1 MERYKTRRV
10 VITGIGPVT
19 PIGIGNS
26 VFWNSLKSGKSG
38 IGKIKDSGNP
48 EWQAID
54 VKIAGEVKDFSLEQY
69 FTDPRLLKSMNKD
82 MDKVTQFAVTAAKL
96 AIDDSSIDFSKLNT
110 ERVSTFVGTGIGGI
124 QTTCADQL
132 ALLTGGQKKVGVRS
146 IIRLMPNAPSG
157 YIGILWGLKGRAK
170 NDSTACASGLDSM
183 LDALNWVRLNKAD
196 VVITGGTEA
205 TIHPLSM
212 ASFSNMGALSKRN
225 CPPEMASCPFSKERD
240 GFIMGEGAVVV
251 IFEELEHAKKRGAK
265 IYAEVIGGAGTCD
278 AAHITAPHE
287 TGDGAARA
295 MLETLRDAEVKPEDV
310 NYIHAHGTSTPLND
324 ARETFA
330 IKRVFGDHAKKLAV
344 TSSKS
349 MTGHLI
355 GAAGP
360 TGTAICA
367 LTIHTGII
375 TPTIN
380 YQTPDPNCDL
390 DYVPNKAREQKVN
403 VGLISSLGFGGHNTV
418 LALKKYSE

>member
-1 MERYKTRRV
+1 MQKRRV

-19 PIGIGNS
+19 PCGVGNEI
-26 VFWNSLKSGKSG
+26 FWDNLKAGKSG
-38 IGKIKDSGNP
+38 ISRVNEAENESWKLVDI
-48 EWQAID
+48 
-54 VKIAGEVKDFSLEQY
+54 KIAGLVNNFSLDKY
-69 FTDPRLLKSMNKD
+69 FTDTKLLRTLNKD
-82 MDKVTQFAVTAAKL
+82 MDRVTQFAVAAAKL
-96 AIDDSSIDFSKLNT
+96 AIEDSKIDFSRENT

-124 QTTCADQL
+124 QTTCHDQL
-132 ALLTGGQKKVGVRS
+132 ALLEGGQKRVGVRS

-170 NDSTACASGLDSM
+170 CDSTACASGLDSM
-183 LDALNWVRLNKAD
+183 LDALNWIKLDKAD
-196 VVITGGTEA
+196 VVITGGSEA
-205 TIHPLSM
+205 TIHPLCV

-225 CPPEMASCPFSKERD
+225 CLPEMASCPFSKERD
-240 GFIMGEGAVVV
+240 GFVMSEGAAVFV
-251 IFEELEHAKKRGAK
+251 FEEFEHAKKRGAK
-265 IYAEVIGGAGTCD
+265 IYAEVIGGGASCD
-278 AAHITAPHE
+278 ASHITAPHE

-295 MLETLRDAEVKPEDV
+295 ISEAIKDSEVKLEDI

-330 IKRVFGDHAKKLAV
+330 IKKVFGDYAKKLAV

-360 TGTAICA
+360 TGTAVCA
-367 LTIHTGII
+367 LSIKNGII

-380 YQTPDPNCDL
+380 YQTPDPDCDL
-390 DYVPNKAREQKVN
+390 DYVPNKAREFNIN

-418 LALKKYSE
+418 LALRKL

>member
-1 MERYKTRRV
+1 MQKRRI

-19 PIGIGNS
+19 PVGTGNT
-26 VFWNSLKSGKSG
+26 VFWESLKAGKSG
-38 IGKIKDSGNP
+38 VSKIKASDSP

-54 VKIAGEVKDFSLEQY
+54 VKIAGEIKDFSLDKY
-69 FTDPRLLKSMNKD
+69 FTDQKLLKSMNKD

-96 AIDDSSIDFSKLNT
+96 AIEDSLVDFSKFNT
-110 ERVSTFVGTGIGGI
+110 ERVATFVGTGIGGI
-124 QTTCADQL
+124 QTTCNDQI
-132 ALLTGGQKKVGVRS
+132 ALYTHGQKRVGVRS

-183 LDALNWVRLNKAD
+183 LDALNWIRLNKAD
-196 VVITGGTEA
+196 MVITGGAEA

-212 ASFSNMGALSKRN
+212 ASFSNMGALSKRD

-240 GFIMGEGAVVV
+240 GFVMGEGSVVLV
-251 IFEELEHAKKRGAK
+251 FEELEHAKKRGAK
-265 IYAEVIGGAGTCD
+265 IYAEVLGGAGTCD
-278 AAHITAPHE
+278 ASHITAPHE

-295 MLETLRDAEVKPEDV
+295 IIETLKDSEIKPEDV
-310 NYIHAHGTSTPLND
+310 DYIHAHGTSTPLND
-324 ARETFA
+324 ARESIA
-330 IKRVFGDHAKKLAV
+330 IKRVFGEHSKKIAV

-360 TGTAICA
+360 TGTAVCA
-367 LTIHTGII
+367 LTIQNGII

-380 YQTPDPNCDL
+380 YQTPDPECDL
-390 DYVPNKAREQKVN
+390 DYVPNKAREQKVTI
-403 VGLISSLGFGGHNTV
+403 GLISSLGFGGHNTV
-418 LALKKYSE
+418 LALKKYTE